1 MKKTIKLMS
10 LALAVVM
17 AVALFSG
24 CGAAP
29 STLENAP
36 VPEAPAVAGRI
47 VVSVNPEVAVDYD
60 AKGTVVNVEGLN
72 EDGVYVATQYGDGY
86 EGKETRVVV
95 SEIVDLIYVDGYFET
110 TVDGHDKN
118 IIVKVD
124 QGSEL
129 PSDDF
134 VDVIAG
140 DVRVVVSGHN
150 SGSTAVTVGLG
161 DYSFEY
167 SEKGYISLG
176 KAEEIALAQGGA
188 LNAGAT
194 VIEKEYDV
202 EDGVYEVEYLFGDTK
217 YEYDVDALTG
227 KVVNSSSE
235 LISAILG
242 NGAEYPQ
249 LGGDHNAY
257 GNQVE
262 DYWEAYGDNWE
273 NYGESW
279 ENWGESVGDYFDH
292 YFDF

>member
-1 MKKTIKLMS
+1 MKKTVKLIA

-29 STLENAP
+29 ATLEDAP
-36 VPEAPAVAGRI
+36 APETAAVAGRV

-72 EDGVYVATQYGDGY
+72 EDGVYVATQYGDSY
-86 EGKETRVVV
+86 QGKETRVVV

-110 TVDGHDKN
+110 TVNGHEKN
-118 IIVKVD
+118 IVVKVD

-167 SEKGYISLG
+167 SEEGYISLG

-188 LNAGAT
+188 VNAGAT
-194 VIEKEYDV
+194 LLEKEYDV
-202 EDGVYEVEYLFGDTK
+202 EDGVYEIEYLLNGVK
-217 YEYDVDALTG
+217 YEYDVDAVTG
-227 KVVNSSSE
+227 KVVSFTQEAVQNAAS
-235 LISAILG
+235 G
-242 NGAEYPQ
+242 NGSYAGQMPN
-249 LGGDHNAY
+249 HN
-257 GNQVE
+257 GLDDQIE
-262 DYWEAYGDNWE
+262 DYWES
-273 NYGESW
+273 YGESW
-279 ENWGESVGDYFDH
+279 ENWGESVGDYFERN
-292 YFDF
+292 FDF